1 MSEVA
6 APAPR
11 ANPDLLGH
19 EAAER
24 LLLAAWASER
34 LPHGWLIAG
43 PPGIGKATLAFRFA
57 RYVLAGGPRPD
68 SLAVPE
74 NHPVFRR
81 IAAGGHSDLVTL
93 ERAQGGDGEQRRTE
107 IPVDAVRSANGFLRL
122 TAGEGSWR
130 VLIVDSADELNVNA
144 ANALLKI
151 LEEPPARALV
161 LLVSHA
167 PGGLPATVRS
177 RCCRVV
183 LSRLPASTVE
193 VLLARHA
200 PDLAAEERATLA
212 RLAEGSI
219 GRALALR
226 EAGGLALYREILD
239 LIAPMPRLDAV
250 ALHRFGERLARRNAE
265 PAYRTATD
273 LIQWW
278 LARLVRIGATG
289 QLAAGELV
297 AGEEAC
303 ARRLLDRAGLDQW
316 AAVWEK
322 VARSFAQTDG
332 LNLDRKQA
340 VLSAFF
346 AIEAA
351 ARA

>member
-1 MSEVA
+1 MSARMIV
-6 APAPR
+6 PR
-11 ANPDLLGH
+11 TNPELVGH
-19 EAAER
+19 EAAEQ
-24 LLLAAWASER
+24 LLLTAWASGR

-43 PPGIGKATLAFRFA
+43 PPGIGKATLAYRFA
-57 RYVLAGGPRPD
+57 RYALAGGPQQG

-74 NHPVFRR
+74 AHPVFRR
-81 IAAGGHSDLVTL
+81 IAAGGHSDLLAV
-93 ERAQGGDGEQRRTE
+93 ERQRGDEGEERRTE
-107 IPVDAVRSANGFLRL
+107 IPVDDVRRATGFLRL

-130 VLIVDSADELNVNA
+130 VLIVDSADELNDNA

-161 LLVSHA
+161 LLVSHS
-167 PGGLPATVRS
+167 PGSLPATIRS
-177 RCCRVV
+177 RCCRVM
-183 LSRLPASTVE
+183 LSRLPSAAVE
-193 VLLARHA
+193 SLLVRYA
-200 PDLAAEERATLA
+200 PELPPGERAALA

-226 EAGGLALYREILD
+226 EAGGLALYREIVD
-239 LIAPMPRLDAV
+239 LLASMPKLDAA
-250 ALHRFGERLARRNAE
+250 ALHKFGEKLARREAE
-265 PAYRTATD
+265 PAYRTAAE
-273 LIQWW
+273 LILWW

-289 QLAAGELV
+289 RIATGELV
-297 AGEEAC
+297 PGEEAFIQ
-303 ARRLLDRAGLDQW
+303 RLLGQAGLDQW
-316 AAVWEK
+316 AGVWEK